1 MEQYFP
7 DYSRWSHAAGKE
19 SRRSDSRACLVTPGF
34 RMCVGGAG
42 AASRSPSASRRPSQ
56 KRRARREAA
65 LDRVERAGELAE
77 PLSRAGRWRLQQRE
91 QVDESALP
99 DSLHTR
105 SLHTGLLQC
114 GVSVWQER
122 TKSKLR
128 HFGLKSFIRK
138 ERLPKLGHSST
149 LY

>member
-1 MEQYFP
+1 
-7 DYSRWSHAAGKE
+7 
-19 SRRSDSRACLVTPGF
+19 
-34 RMCVGGAG
+34 MCVGGAG

-91 QVDESALP
+91 QVEESALP

-105 SLHTGLLQC
+105 SLHTGLQC

-122 TKSKLR
+122 QASCGATSEEEATSEQR
-128 HFGLKSFIRK
+128 AT
-138 ERLPKLGHSST
+138 SSVA
-149 LY
+149 